1 MKALLLILALSFGF
15 GVWAEPVCTVQ
26 TDMTDV
32 IGPATV
38 DLVKRV
44 KDFAQARQ
52 CSSIFYQINTPGGSL
67 ASTRKIVEMI
77 LNSPI
82 PVLCLVAPSG
92 GHAGSAGA
100 IILQAC
106 HVNGALRGTNLGA
119 ATPIGLGKELPKD
132 LRQKILN
139 DTSSWLDSLTKLR
152 GRSEKFGRQIILDAK
167 AVDAEEAVKIKAT
180 DFVGDTPDE
189 FLKFAEGRKVKMS
202 EKQETEVKVGV
213 PVMFAHDTRYET
225 LLLLTDPEL
234 AYMMLLGSL
243 ALLYFEFTHTGVL
256 LPGIVG
262 GVGLV
267 ISFVALERL
276 DVEWGGVLLIMLGIG
291 LLILEMFLPTFGL
304 AGVGGI
310 ASFVLGS
317 VFLFDPVKSWGY
329 RLPLTLI
336 IPVVLISAGV
346 FVSVTYLM
354 LNTRRVKKRGGF
366 DDMMG
371 LTARVIGLEGADAL
385 KGQIELRGEIWH
397 FVSDQA
403 VAVQDPV
410 VVKGHKGLVL
420 LVEKEVK

>member
-202 EKQETEVKVGV
+202 EKQETEVKVGA

-256 LPGIVG
+256 LPGIIG

>member
-1 MKALLLILALSFGF
+1 MKAVLFVLAMIIGPCA
-15 GVWAEPVCTVQ
+15 WAEAACTVQ

-44 KDFAQARQ
+44 RDFADARH
-52 CSSIFYQINTPGGSL
+52 CTSIFFQINTPGGSL
-67 ASTRKIVEMI
+67 ASTRRIVEMI
-77 LNSPI
+77 LNSPV

-119 ATPIGLGKELPKD
+119 ATPIGLGNELPKD

-152 GRSEKFGRQIILDAK
+152 GRSDKFGRQIILDAK
-167 AVDAEEAVKIKAT
+167 AVDAEEAVRIKAT
-180 DFVGDTPDE
+180 DFVGDTAGE
-189 FLKFAEGRKVKMS
+189 FLKFAEGRKVKMN
-202 EKQETEVKVGV
+202 EKQESEVRVGA
-213 PVMFAHDTRYET
+213 PELFAHDTRYET

-267 ISFVALERL
+267 IALIALERL
-276 DVEWGGVLLIMLGIG
+276 DVEWGGVFLILLGIG
-291 LLILEMFLPTFGL
+291 LLILEMFLPAFGL

-310 ASFVLGS
+310 VSFVLGS

-336 IPVVLISAGV
+336 VPVVLISAGV
-346 FVSVTYLM
+346 FAGVSYLM

-366 DDMMG
+366 DDLMG
-371 LTARVIGLEGADAL
+371 LTARVIGLEQSDAR

-397 FVSDQA
+397 FLADQA
-403 VAVQDPV
+403 VAVQDSV

-420 LVEKEVK
+420 QVEKEMK